1 LETNPSVLPRF
12 WDKYSYPEILHVV
25 AGGVNCIALKN
36 YYLQLLTELESF
48 IQALPDQGRVA
59 REIYMMFSM
68 VQEHYKGFGNFKELT
83 DPKNFN
89 ISACDFFIKHV
100 CDYFVT
106 RNINSPKQA
115 HQELKSPIPNHVKLF
130 FYAVTEGRGSPTN
143 SHRDQRLF
151 HESNRGVTARAGS
164 PVIEPCTNLG
174 IIPKEHCPPELTN
187 YFRVPNEKA
196 LEMYVPNEDS
206 YFAKNLRRYW
216 CPVISGASGST
227 ESLFTRIFSITSLNK
242 EQQQLLIFVQAC
254 NMVANGHHSLFEAM
268 FVAHTLGFEIEP
280 KETVKEFYLQCV
292 PSVFKENEAF
302 QAFMELDTIIALQ
315 LDTYY
320 PDVCCDLDENPEP
333 PLLRGL
339 TPSIP
344 SVALSSRSP

>member
-1 LETNPSVLPRF
+1 MAKSPVPFEVDERNNPICVSLFESYLGKFVLEHTDL
-12 WDKYSYPEILHVV
+12 Y
-25 AGGVNCIALKN
+25 KN

-115 HQELKSPIPNHVKLF
+115 HQELKSPIPNHVKLS

-164 PVIEPCTNLG
+164 PVIEPCTN
-174 IIPKEHCPPELTN
+174 
-187 YFRVPNEKA
+187 
-196 LEMYVPNEDS
+196 
-206 YFAKNLRRYW
+206 FAKNLRRYW